1 MHAQV
6 LAHAY
11 AKGLYPPEPEVQEDS
26 SESGNEDAEA
36 AEKPAAGA
44 AWVSAAAQRL
54 TPVEDKEAEQKR
66 LRKNTMER
74 DSRTR
79 RTALAAA
86 AAAAAVANDSEH
98 GSDSSDD
105 GDEALGSLASSA
117 APPPSCSSAAP
128 SPPSAREAA
137 LSQELAAA
145 SGELAREK
153 RLREATAL
161 KAKERFAAERVLRVA
176 WKDKEAELRHR

>member
-1 MHAQV
+1 
-6 LAHAY
+6 
-11 AKGLYPPEPEVQEDS
+11 VQKDS
-26 SESGNEDAEA
+26 SESGNEDVEA
-36 AEKPAAGA
+36 AEEPAVRAAG
-44 AWVSAAAQRL
+44 VSAAAQRL

-74 DSRTR
+74 DSRAR
-79 RTALAAA
+79 RTASAAA
-86 AAAAAVANDSEH
+86 AASAEAEALNAAAVEAKRAAAAVANDSEH